1 MELQPWEENLH
12 SYQFKAEDHLGPS
25 CSATGELCR
34 RRRTLGLMGLVPLNA
49 QWRGERGLQ
58 KPRVDSKAQTP
69 SPRTLRAGQ
78 GHSGLEGKAVQK
90 SQGRIWILF
99 DLEHI
104 LDDLREMKHV
114 LPSNTTIT
122 LGRLEFSRD
131 YLQKISPKYFLWAET
146 WVPLERYK

>member
-1 MELQPWEENLH
+1 M
-12 SYQFKAEDHLGPS
+12 
-25 CSATGELCR
+25 
-34 RRRTLGLMGLVPLNA
+34 
-49 QWRGERGLQ
+49 
-58 KPRVDSKAQTP
+58 DSKAQTP

-131 YLQKISPKYFLWAET
+131 YLQKISPKYFL
-146 WVPLERYK
+146 